1 MTFYQIVSLASI
13 VQREATLPEE
23 MPLIAGV
30 YANRLDAAKW
40 PLGLLQSDPTIFY
53 IHDTLELAKLPVPD
67 WIRYN
72 FWAPIEGG
80 LTTLPL
86 PDAVAG
92 YNTYTSKG
100 LPPGPIATPTNSA
113 IDAALDPDT
122 KDGYLYFLAKGDG
135 SKTTAFAKTLKEHEA
150 NVKKYM
156 KPPE

>member
-1 MTFYQIVSLASI
+1 MGQLRLLGPDQGRAD
-13 VQREATLPEE
+13 QRCAATR
-23 MPLIAGV
+23 ARS
-30 YANRLDAAKW
+30 A
-40 PLGLLQSDPTIFY
+40 
-53 IHDTLELAKLPVPD
+53 
-67 WIRYN
+67 
-72 FWAPIEGG
+72 
-80 LTTLPL
+80 
-86 PDAVAG
+86 